1 MKHRTSN
8 HASAFACA
16 AVLTACQTLC
26 PAAFFTKALEFGPGT
41 PGEKMFFWDSGVSE
55 DGEFVLWE
63 IEEDEP
69 PTNEDSFAYKGQN
82 ARFIAMGNRLEDS
95 TMYAKTI
102 TLESDYDGG
111 FFIKGKDQKPSPS
124 TIRIEEDINVKVHKR
139 ADFNFGNSAAY
150 EGFDK
155 ILIGGNANF
164 TMGDSDGCGFIK
176 TVFNPWERYGEA
188 NPSMVVGGTVNFT
201 KPNGRWLANAAGT
214 QESVPSVDAFIQ
226 LGGLN
231 GEKLLVSTND
241 PGARSLTLIFRSD
254 GKRTFTG
261 GKWTGAFSSFFR
273 GGPYAKIVMD
283 GGNGGSQT
291 IQFLDIGKMADGSVD
306 SKMKECDLDMI
317 SGKLEIS
324 TPSLFGGLN
333 SVRFAGGEITVGENK
348 TLGMKSLAWKNG
360 RFVFKIYSDVT
371 NDCGAIRI
379 DDTTKLAGGKYY
391 IDLVLD
397 EKIRNIIG
405 SYNIIRG
412 GMETL
417 DLEKL
422 TVRVLNSKG
431 EAVSGIKT
439 EVFKKGGGL
448 HVKLAGVIGAKK

>member
-1 MKHRTSN
+1 MKACKSN
-8 HASAFACA
+8 FAPALLCA
-16 AVLTACQTLC
+16 AILIAGRSACQ
-26 PAAFFTKALEFGPGT
+26 AAFFTKALDFGSGT

-69 PTNEDSFAYKGQN
+69 PTSEDSFAYKGQN

-95 TMYAKTI
+95 TMCAKTI
-102 TLESDYDGG
+102 TLESNYDGG

-124 TIRIEEDINVKVHKR
+124 AIRIEEDLNVKVCQR
-139 ADFNFGNSAAY
+139 ADFNFGNSPAY

-155 ILIGGNANF
+155 ISIGGSVNF
-164 TMGDSDGCGFIK
+164 TMGESGSCGVVK
-176 TVFNPWERYGEA
+176 TVFNPWERYSETS
-188 NPSMVVGGTVNFT
+188 PSMIVGGTVNF
-201 KPNGRWLANAAGT
+201 KNAKGRWLANAAGT

-231 GEKLLVSTND
+231 GEELLVSTND
-241 PGARSLTLIFRSD
+241 PGARSLTLIFRPD
-254 GKRTFTG
+254 GKRPFTG

-283 GGNGGSQT
+283 GRNGGTQT
-291 IQFLDIGKMADGSVD
+291 IQFMDIGKIADGSVD
-306 SKMKECDLDMI
+306 AKMKECDLDMI

-360 RFVFKIYSDVT
+360 RFVFKIHSDAA
-371 NDCGAIRI
+371 NDCSAIRI
-379 DDTTKLAGGKYY
+379 DDTAKLTGGKYY